1 MQKIMFNEPYGLQQ
15 AVFDR
20 LKPMTRREPY
30 FGEISKPNSWFYAEG
45 KDKGRLALC
54 DGERV
59 VKKSRYRVGE
69 IVAVA
74 QCYEKVHDYYFDFED
89 DDAPLLEIMQY
100 YGTKGWKNKMFVK
113 PDYMPHQIRI
123 TGIKVERLQDIS
135 NEDCLNEGVYKDEDG
150 GRRIIGYP
158 FGIPYRYTF
167 FGAKNKEGKQLH
179 WTTPYEAFAA
189 LIDKVSGKG
198 IWKKNPFCFC
208 YEFEIVK

>member
-69 IVAVA
+69 VVAVA
-74 QCYEKVHDYYFDFED
+74 QCYEKVHDYYFNFED
-89 DDAPLLEIMQY
+89 DDTPLLELMQY
-100 YGTKGWKNKMFVK
+100 YGTKGWKNKMYVK
-113 PDYMPHQIRI
+113 GELMPHQTLI
-123 TGIKVERLQDIS
+123 TDIKAERLQDIDY
-135 NEDCLNEGVYKDEDG
+135 EDCLKEGVYRDANG
-150 GRRIIGYP
+150 GCIIGYP
-158 FGIPYRYTF
+158 FAIPYSYTF

-179 WTTPYEAFAA
+179 WTTPYEAFAT

-198 IWKKNPFCFC
+198 TWKKNPWVFA
-208 YEFEIVK
+208 YEFELIK